1 MISVSNLSVHFTGD
15 YLFSNVSF
23 LIGDRDRIGL
33 VGRNGAG
40 KTTLMR
46 IIAGLQEPE
55 VGVVASP
62 SGSTVGYLPQ
72 EMATGSSLNVLQ
84 EAMTAFEEARH
95 QHYLMD
101 KHSTELSDRS
111 DYES

>member
-23 LIGDRDRIGL
+23 LIGERDRIGL

-46 IIAGLQEPE
+46 IIAGIQEPE
-55 VGVVASP
+55 GGTVASP
-62 SGSTVGYLPQ
+62 SESTVGYLPQ

-84 EAMTAFEEARH
+84 EAMTARPCT
-95 QHYLMD
+95 
-101 KHSTELSDRS
+101 SIT
-111 DYES
+111 